1 MQNGLVLILGGAR
14 SGKSRYAEELAHRL
28 GKGVL
33 YVATAQAGDE
43 EMAARIAEHRD
54 GRPDAWRTLEA
65 PVRVGE
71 AVLSDLRSNSAEI
84 VLLDCLTF
92 LVTNLIL
99 AGLEDPSREEE
110 LDRINEVAARARI
123 RAELDEL
130 LDARRA
136 SGIPWIVVT
145 NEVGSGLVPPYHLG
159 RVFRDL
165 QGWANQQLAAEADQV
180 YLMVAGISLGLKGA
194 STK

>member
-14 SGKSRYAEELAHRL
+14 SGKSRFAEELAHRL
-28 GKGVL
+28 GKRVL
-33 YVATAQAGDE
+33 YLATAQAGDE
-43 EMAARIAEHRD
+43 EMAARITEHRD
-54 GRPDAWRTLEA
+54 GRPNAWRTLEA

-71 AVLSDLRSNSAEI
+71 AVLSDLQSSSAEV

-99 AGLEDPSREEE
+99 AGLEDPSREVE
-110 LDRINEVAARARI
+110 LDSIDELAARARV
-123 RAELDEL
+123 RTELDEL

-145 NEVGSGLVPPYHLG
+145 NEVGSGLVPPYYLG